1 MRPILAL
8 TLVLVAVATLF
19 LALRIGS
26 DDGAQPTGLEADRLV
41 TQTQGEAS
49 GPVRLTDTTDSA
61 RDTVKVES
69 APQKSEE
76 RAAAGEAENQ
86 LTGIVQN
93 MNQEPVAGA
102 TVILSTFSFQG
113 FFFAD
118 DEGPSG
124 EQWETTSDANGR
136 YFFRD
141 VEPRNGY
148 SLLARHPDYSPAEI
162 SDVNVG
168 TTGIYE
174 EPPIVLHEGARLSGT
189 VRDTAGNAVSGATLH
204 LDSAIMFTAD
214 KPSPDRLT
222 VETDSAG
229 QYIFNNVPKRGMRN
243 LQITAAGYGTLILSG
258 LNFDETDE
266 LTKDVV
272 LQVAEMIAGQVVGPG
287 QENVVGAT
295 VMALT
300 YRSSNKTTRT
310 QVRTN
315 ENGQFLLEDLPPGS
329 YTILVNGSGYRPER
343 VQRVETGKLDLVIRV
358 STLPT
363 VQGRVI
369 NSLTGQAMTAFTC
382 RLREVIP
389 NAKATSPTGQPQE
402 VEDEKG
408 QFTIGCPKAGSFVVE
423 AAAPGFA
430 TSFSDSFTVIDG
442 QTLPGITVHMTKGGI
457 IRGRVINAD
466 KAPVARAMVQT
477 HASDW
482 TDDAFTRMLGD
493 AYPTNATTAKVR
505 TKRDGSFEISG
516 LTPAQY
522 MLDIQLRGYTNFSL
536 RDLAVTEGGD
546 LNVGDLLLS
555 RGGRVVG
562 TVYDQAGNAMPAAR
576 VQLRPL
582 PEPGTFPQTYT
593 AKSGKDG
600 RYTIANVRPGSYRI
614 SVSRT
619 SSMDANIFEQMADVK
634 STEGKVRVVENEEYV
649 YDLTLGARR

>member
-8 TLVLVAVATLF
+8 IMVVVAVATLF
-19 LALRIGS
+19 FAFQVGSS
-26 DDGAQPTGLEADRLV
+26 DDDKPSGLEVEQAA
-41 TQTQGEAS
+41 TQVQENDG
-49 GPVRLTDTTDSA
+49 GPATLTDAPGSE
-61 RDTVKVES
+61 RGTVDIAS
-69 APQKSEE
+69 APLQDEE
-76 RAAAGEAENQ
+76 RATASDFENQ
-86 LTGIVQN
+86 LTGLVQN
-93 MNQEPVAGA
+93 MNREPVADA

-118 DEGPSG
+118 DDGQTG

-136 YFFRD
+136 YVFKD

-148 SLLARHPDYSPAEI
+148 SLTARHADYSPAEI

-174 EPPIVLHEGARLSGT
+174 EPPIVLHEGARLTGT
-189 VRDTAGNAVSGATLH
+189 VRDTAGNVVSGAIMN
-204 LDSAIMFTAD
+204 LDSAIMFSAD

-229 QYIFNNVPKRGMRN
+229 QYVFSNVPKRGMRN
-243 LQITAAGYGTLILSG
+243 LEVTAAGYGTLILSG
-258 LNFDETDE
+258 LNFDETDN

-272 LQVAEMIAGQVVGPG
+272 LQVAEMIAGQVVGPS

-310 QVRTN
+310 QVRTD

-329 YTILVNGSGYRPER
+329 YTILVNGPGYRPER

-363 VQGRVI
+363 VQGRVVD
-369 NSLTGQAMTAFTC
+369 SMTGRAVTAFTC

-389 NAKATSPTGQPQE
+389 NAKATSPTTEPKG

-423 AAAPGFA
+423 AMAPGFA
-430 TSFSDSFTVIDG
+430 ASFSESFTVIDG
-442 QTLPGITVHMTKGGI
+442 QTLPGITVRMTQGGT

-466 KAPVARAMVQT
+466 KVPVARAMIQT

-493 AYPTNATTAKVR
+493 AYPTNATSAKVR
-505 TKRDGSFEISG
+505 TKRDGTFVISG

-536 RDLAVTEGGD
+536 RDVNVTEGGD
-546 LNVGDLLLS
+546 LDVGDLLLS
-555 RGGRVVG
+555 RGGSVVG
-562 TVYDQAGNAMPAAR
+562 TVYDQAGNAMMGAR

-582 PEPGTFPQTYT
+582 PEPGTFPQTYS

-600 RYTIANVRPGSYRI
+600 RYEVANVRPGSYRI